1 MARKLRR
8 TDFIETKASCQGQ
21 GQASIFEAKAKVEAR
36 PVWGQGQGHQN

>member
-36 PVWGQGQGHQN
+36 PV